1 MNYVE
6 DKKLL
11 SARNNLNQIYW
22 RIKANNAILEEPDK
36 GQHSWIKKAFY
47 EKSIK
52 KVIGKAVGDC
62 VTGQNEFSD
71 KGDGGV
77 ITFKVSP
84 INQKYSRANWNA
96 VVLYNLV
103 EYVKR
108 SVRYKSCKQNNTMYA
123 IPNGFEKYENVTFKQ
138 IEADLI
144 DFYTKLYRGHGFD
157 NKISELEDN
166 IKLAINDITSY
177 DNALQLSSTLTKIM
191 DTAYQYNYL
200 DTRLWRIK
208 TLRDLSKRVQAWL
221 DYGEKI
227 ISTAEEHVRK
237 IQEFATATLGKIKEL
252 DAKEDM
258 QWQNGQWQ
266 LMIDHCNEYS
276 SGLKNLRRRYVQENQ
291 QQLNELIE
299 EQALKQKDEDLYN
312 KNLISDEMVT
322 DMANQLSNVII
333 NLKDRYKEYVFS
345 AINEDYQ
352 KMQRWFESE
361 TYVEFTLELLNL
373 ESIPHPD
380 NRTAQSLMQARTL
393 HLAPELEEIKDGYG
407 KYGSYLSFTQ
417 KIKSP
422 FSAKSDYV
430 QESKLMFCIND
441 TDNLLQLDKIKTTI
455 PVKLIGKKGN
465 AEKLFEYD
473 MDNMDG
479 RPKYGIL
486 DTKIKNEFTY
496 CARGIYQAIKFKA
509 EDPILGNIV
518 AMTEDLISELPWKEW
533 ARERKAGIKTQD
545 LDKN

>member
-1 MNYVE
+1 
-6 DKKLL
+6 
-11 SARNNLNQIYW
+11 
-22 RIKANNAILEEPDK
+22 
-36 GQHSWIKKAFY
+36 
-47 EKSIK
+47 
-52 KVIGKAVGDC
+52 
-62 VTGQNEFSD
+62 
-71 KGDGGV
+71 
-77 ITFKVSP
+77 
-84 INQKYSRANWNA
+84 
-96 VVLYNLV
+96 
-103 EYVKR
+103 
-108 SVRYKSCKQNNTMYA
+108 
-123 IPNGFEKYENVTFKQ
+123 
-138 IEADLI
+138 
-144 DFYTKLYRGHGFD
+144 
-157 NKISELEDN
+157 
-166 IKLAINDITSY
+166 
-177 DNALQLSSTLTKIM
+177 M

-208 TLRDLSKRVQAWL
+208 TLRDLSKRVQEWL

-237 IQEFATATLGKIKEL
+237 IQEFATANLEKIKKL

-333 NLKDRYKEYVFS
+333 NLEDRYKEHVFS

-352 KMQRWFESE
+352 KMQRLFKSE

-373 ESIPHPD
+373 ESISHPD

-473 MDNMDG
+473 MDDMDG

-496 CARGIYQAIKFKA
+496 CARGRYQAIKFKA

-518 AMTEDLISELPWKEW
+518 AMTEDLISELPWKEC